1 MAARAAV
8 GPPGGGGRKAAR
20 AGRGGAL
27 GVSAQPRRARVT
39 GCGRSRSRSRSCP
52 GATGPAASPRPA
64 PRRSWG
70 RSARAPS
77 STSRTR
83 DLEGATQREERWAR
97 GRLGSAQ
104 GRAGADGGAGS
115 GQNRKT
121 RCLLLLDELLS
132 PSGPTLPSGASWQ
145 GPESQVHFPRVSG
158 SSHAPP
164 ASEAD
169 AGGRRAR
176 GLFLFYDTRFR
187 HAEASRTLLHTLFG

>member
-104 GRAGADGGAGS
+104 GRTGADGGAGS

-132 PSGPTLPSGASWQ
+132 PSGPDTALRGVLAGAREPGAFPKGLRLLPRA
-145 GPESQVHFPRVSG
+145 PRF
-158 SSHAPP
+158 
-164 ASEAD
+164 
-169 AGGRRAR
+169 GGRRR
-176 GLFLFYDTRFR
+176 RPESPGPLSFL
-187 HAEASRTLLHTLFG
+187 